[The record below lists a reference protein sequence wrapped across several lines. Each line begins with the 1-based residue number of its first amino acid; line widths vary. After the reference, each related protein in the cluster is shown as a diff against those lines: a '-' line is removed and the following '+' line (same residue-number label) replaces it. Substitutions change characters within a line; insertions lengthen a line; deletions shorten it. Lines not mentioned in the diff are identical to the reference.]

1 MNIWVR
7 PSRAS
12 RSVVCDPSSRP
23 PLCPLVANSR
33 PCRWGARWQM
43 RPAPLVSYTLSQWLW
58 HRQFYLVVCRGQCIR
73 RPLCTTTR
81 SHRDT
86 CQSQCPTWQH
96 LLPQQVSSDWAAA
109 TIDTTC
115 TWHLWRTVLFVR
127 LSPFKFK
134 RWNIKVY
141 LDFGIHQG
149 NRVDFPFSVLQWF
162 FRFWSAKVILQ
173 SFQTVQ
179 GPWSFLNISWPFLVL
194 ISVPKHSAS
203 ARKPSCKR
211 SGYAEQLVTNSRE
224 KYLQGTFKN
233 HCNYCFNLNME
244 INWRF

>member
-1 MNIWVR
+1 MRLTAYNRLACMNIWVR

-43 RPAPLVSYTLSQWLW
+43 RPTPHVSYTLSQWLW

-73 RPLCTTTR
+73 RPLCTTMR

-96 LLPQQVSSDWAAA
+96 LLPQQGSSYWAAA

-115 TWHLWRTVLFVR
+115 RWHIWRTALFVR

-134 RWNIKVY
+134 RWKIKVY
-141 LDFGIHQG
+141 LDFGIHQVNRRK
-149 NRVDFPFSVLQWF
+149 NRVIRFYSDSFVFVARTWIYNRFRLSNVPD
-162 FRFWSAKVILQ
+162 RFWTFHDRI
-173 SFQTVQ
+173 
-179 GPWSFLNISWPFLVL
+179 WS
-194 ISVPKHSAS
+194 
-203 ARKPSCKR
+203 
-211 SGYAEQLVTNSRE
+211 
-224 KYLQGTFKN
+224 
-233 HCNYCFNLNME
+233 
-244 INWRF
+244 

>member
-1 MNIWVR
+1 MRLTAYNRLACMNIWVR

-86 CQSQCPTWQH
+86 CQSQCPTWPH

-127 LSPFKFK
+127 LSPFFWFCFHFK
-134 RWNIKVY
+134 KNKSENLTLGYPR
-141 LDFGIHQG
+141 G
-149 NRVDFPFSVLQWF
+149 NRRKNRVIRFYSDSFVFEARTWIYNRFRLSNVPD
-162 FRFWSAKVILQ
+162 RFWTFHDRI
-173 SFQTVQ
+173 
-179 GPWSFLNISWPFLVL
+179 WS
-194 ISVPKHSAS
+194 
-203 ARKPSCKR
+203 
-211 SGYAEQLVTNSRE
+211 
-224 KYLQGTFKN
+224 
-233 HCNYCFNLNME
+233 
-244 INWRF
+244 